1 MERTSAQLHSHQRLS
16 KSQME
21 AVDHATMAALV
32 GAVVLFINKASSAL
46 DQWSAKKNG
55 GTVYDNVKRM
65 QDQADRIE
73 DEVKDLRDKMQ
84 RTHRDLCEFR
94 EQFNTYTAY
103 RRGLDDARKEGTNA

>member
-1 MERTSAQLHSHQRLS
+1 MEQTSALLHQRQRLS

-21 AVDHATMAALV
+21 AIDHATMAALV

-94 EQFNTYTAY
+94 ENFNTYTAY
-103 RRGLDDARKEGTNA
+103 RKGLDDARKEGSNG

>member
-1 MERTSAQLHSHQRLS
+1 MAATSAQHQRHRLS

>member
-1 MERTSAQLHSHQRLS
+1 
-16 KSQME
+16 ME
-21 AVDHATMAALV
+21 AMDHATLAGLVAAAIAALR
-32 GAVVLFINKASSAL
+32 AFERWADNFKARS
-46 DQWSAKKNG
+46 NG

-103 RRGLDDARKEGTNA
+103 RRGLDDARKEGANG